1 MEKPRMPDSPR
12 RSMLDHFFL
21 DKLSESQHSFSPK
34 EQTVSKSKI
43 MTHLRQDNMYH
54 SNAARNIRYIK
65 TNNGGLIN
73 YVPVDLPPPPPPPTD
88 RFDSTSSLVFND
100 VSQISF
106 NGAAMFNND
115 DEIVTAKPQKPN
127 IIPYDNNHL
136 KVKLGNPESEMRRNF
151 SILQSGTRITN

>member
-21 DKLSESQHSFSPK
+21 DKLSESQYSFTPK
-34 EQTVSKSKI
+34 EQKVSKSKI

-73 YVPVDLPPPPPPPTD
+73 YVPVDLPPPTD

-106 NGAAMFNND
+106 NGAAND

-136 KVKLGNPESEMRRNF
+136 KIKLGNPESEMRRNF